1 MPHPIQACGAFVTP
15 GTEHQPAP
23 VIAISR
29 SCLRRCRAVRN
40 YSSCCGV
47 LFWTG
52 GRTMQRIVSIKV
64 LVTLVGIGMLSALLA
79 GCGQTSG
86 SAGSP
91 QPGTS
96 SSATSTVSS
105 SPPPATPSS
114 TTAGASGQQ
123 TSEQVTLTLNRQHY
137 SPGDT
142 ITVTIH
148 NGLSQ
153 MIWSADHK
161 TACTVVA
168 AERLQNGQWVAMGLC
183 RLETPTR
190 MVALPAASATVQ
202 SFATIGWPSGTYRV
216 TLSYGGGDEGAGS
229 PSGVAYSVEFTIG

>member
-1 MPHPIQACGAFVTP
+1 
-15 GTEHQPAP
+15 
-23 VIAISR
+23 
-29 SCLRRCRAVRN
+29 
-40 YSSCCGV
+40 
-47 LFWTG
+47 
-52 GRTMQRIVSIKV
+52 MQRIVSIKV
-64 LVTLVGIGMLSALLA
+64 LVTLVCVGTLSALLV
-79 GCGQTSG
+79 GCGQTGG

-91 QPGTS
+91 QPRAF
-96 SSATSTVSS
+96 SSATSSISS
-105 SPPPATPSS
+105 SPPPATHSP

-123 TSEQVTLTLNRQHY
+123 ASGQVILTLNKQHY

-168 AERLQNGQWVAMGLC
+168 AERLQNGQWEAMGLC

-190 MVALPAASATVQ
+190 MVALPATSATVQ
-202 SFATIGWPSGTYRV
+202 PFATVGWPSGTYRV
-216 TLSYGGGDEGAGS
+216 TFSYSGGDEGTGG
-229 PSGVAYSVEFTIG
+229 PSGVAHSVEFTIG